1 MVTQQGA
8 SPTDFKTQLGLTLL
22 DLRKRSGK
30 ERAEAASALTCSE
43 AKIGTIER
51 GRSAIAPLELG
62 ALLDLYGVY
71 GDERADVEHLA
82 AEARRRRPRTPW
94 GSVIPER
101 LRRFFRLEE
110 TATLIRC
117 YHSELVHGLV
127 QTEDYAHA
135 LISTHLEHRP
145 SDIPRL
151 VQARMARQSRLT
163 GSSPPELHLI
173 LSEAAVRQHIGGPKV
188 MRDQLHHLSDI
199 LATRPNIHVGVIP
212 FAVGAHASK
221 GWPFTI
227 LTAPARKTLVYL
239 ENLTDGIVVDE
250 PDRVARYESAFS
262 QLSDLALP
270 REETIALLDKLA
282 AEL

>member
-8 SPTDFKTQLGLTLL
+8 SPTDYKTQLGVVLT

-30 ERAEAASALTCSE
+30 ERAEAASVLSCSE

-51 GRSAIAPLELG
+51 GRSAVAPLELG
-62 ALLDLYGVY
+62 ALLDLYGVR

-101 LRRFFRLEE
+101 LRRFFRYEE
-110 TATLIRC
+110 TATIIQY
-117 YHSELVHGLV
+117 YHSELFHGLV

-135 LISTHLEHRP
+135 LISAHPQHRP
-145 SDIPRL
+145 ADIPRL

-163 GSSPPELHLI
+163 GETPPELHMV
-173 LSEAAVRQHIGGPKV
+173 LSEAAVRQRIGGPKV
-188 MRDQLHHLSDI
+188 MRDQLHHL
-199 LATRPNIHVGVIP
+199 AAMAARPNIHIGVIP
-212 FAVGAHASK
+212 FTAGAHSSN
-221 GWPFTI
+221 GFPFTI
-227 LTAPARKTLVYL
+227 LTAPMRKMVVYL
-239 ENLTDGIVVDE
+239 ENLTDGIIVDE
-250 PDRVARYESAFS
+250 PDRVARYESAFQ
-262 QLSDLALP
+262 QLSSLVLP
-270 REETIALLDKLA
+270 HENTVALLDSLA